1 MMRNFWEW
9 IAYIFQNYLLVP
21 LEKLRFLEELNWNY
35 SNFINWLFLFIG
47 LVAAIYWIRQLNL
60 FDQRGEEDKTITAH
74 SFL

>member
-1 MMRNFWEW
+1 MRNFWEW
-9 IAYIFQNYLLVP
+9 IAYIFENYLLVP

-35 SNFINWLFLFIG
+35 SNSINWLFLFIG

>member
-9 IAYIFQNYLLVP
+9 IAYIFENYLLVP

-35 SNFINWLFLFIG
+35 SNSINWLFLFIG